1 MKKATVEPLESVTL
15 ASLIEQGYLTPVKY
29 FATPPSF
36 DAVPLGMS
44 TGIGH
49 TIVNPYL
56 QHASGKRAIVFCA
69 TVQHCEMVTA
79 AFINAGV
86 PAASVLAS
94 QNRAERDVNI
104 ERLQQGSLL
113 VLTTCN
119 VLLESK
125 LPEVDVVI
133 VATPTASRTRFS
145 RFVAAAVVPAPEPR
159 REGESRPEYETRM
172 ANRTRDQR
180 VMDIARSKKPFAMIL
195 DVAGNVLRLGMP
207 DAVTDKVQQPAP
219 TEMVSMRTSKL
230 TGPALRYAVASA
242 EGLLEQLRWC
252 WLEDGA
258 GIQNMWTDDHGC
270 WDPLGWEIG
279 GPLIEKYHVWLSAP
293 VKDVEPV
300 GWDAEIYG
308 DDGAPTADQDG
319 CETVLLAVCRAVVM
333 SKLGAVVQIPADI
346 AAASGWEAN

>member
-1 MKKATVEPLESVTL
+1 MTKARVEPLESVTM
-15 ASLIEQGYLTPVKY
+15 AALIDQGYLTPVKY
-29 FATPPSF
+29 MASPINLDDVPPG
-36 DAVPLGMS
+36 V
-44 TGIGH
+44 GIAQR
-49 TIVNPYL
+49 IVAPYL
-56 QHASGKRAIVFCA
+56 KYSNGKRAIVFCNTA
-69 TVQHCEMVTA
+69 EHCEMVA
-79 AFINAGV
+79 AEFTNAGV
-86 PAASVLAS
+86 PAAAVLAS

-104 ERLQQGSLL
+104 ERFQHGSLM
-113 VLTTCN
+113 VLTTCQ
-119 VLLESK
+119 VLLDTK
-125 LPEVDVVI
+125 LPEVEVVI
-133 VATPTASRTRFS
+133 VAKPTASHTMFG
-145 RFVAAAVVPAPEPR
+145 RFVSAAVTPAPEPR
-159 REGESRPEYETRM
+159 REGESRPEYETRL

-207 DAVTDKVQQPAP
+207 DTVRDKAPQPEP
-219 TEMVSMRTSKL
+219 VEMVSMRTSKL

-242 EGLLEQLRWC
+242 EGLADQLRWC
-252 WLEDGA
+252 WLEDGP

-270 WDPLGWEIG
+270 WDPLDWEIG

-293 VKDVEPV
+293 VKDVEPF